1 MPGVA
6 PEAYE
11 QLAGRYGYAAHE
23 VLRIAGERP
32 ELAEPV
38 VPGRVD
44 LLAEAA
50 YAARREQART
60 VADVLMRRT
69 RLGLTAGR
77 LVAADGVAS
86 GRVAAAMAA
95 EHGWDEARTA
105 REAEAFAA
113 EAAAEGIVV
122 S

>member
-1 MPGVA
+1 
-6 PEAYE
+6 
-11 QLAGRYGYAAHE
+11 

-32 ELAEPV
+32 ELAAPV
-38 VPGRVD
+38 VEGRVD
-44 LLAEAA
+44 LLAEAV

-60 VADVLMRRT
+60 VGDVLLRRT

-77 LVAADGVAS
+77 AVTADGGAA
-86 GRVAAAMAA
+86 GRVAAALAA
-95 EHGWDEARTA
+95 EHGWDGARTEH
-105 REAEAFAA
+105 EAAAFAD